1 VNMPISTGA
10 HSSHPEGGV
19 VARAVVGVP
28 TLLCLW
34 MSEIIASVPGR
45 CAVTILELLTGTMLT
60 GYGSISQAIL
70 AVPCRRHW
78 TSYYWMV
85 RKGKFDWKVMVHAL
99 CRIVKREFPSERC
112 VVVGDDTLIPR
123 VSAAAPGAAIQYD
136 HARKPNRPDYLLAQ
150 TVVSLSAVI
159 GNSLG
164 FWSVPLMSNLAV
176 RTGNHGKL
184 ETMRAMLEE
193 VSATLGAIT
202 LLLDAWSMKRYLI
215 SDVLTRGAIVIG
227 QVRHDTALYYPPPPR
242 TGKPGRPRKY
252 GDRITKKLK
261 ALPET
266 HTELP
271 IYGGHRTVRY
281 RTAVCMARF
290 LGGRLVRAVWVSM
303 FVDGK
308 WKAERLLLSTDPGH
322 TAEDVIMTYSLRWTI
337 EPMFAA
343 MKWGEGMIDMWMQS
357 IETFHR
363 WLTIVQIGRAL
374 IQMLAVKADAATT
387 ALAQVAA
394 WRKEPYLTA
403 GMVKAGLVRAFWNI
417 VPAEAW
423 YRRGRKFDPSRR
435 VPVKTK
441 VVRTAIAA

>member
-1 VNMPISTGA
+1 
-10 HSSHPEGGV
+10 V

>member
-1 VNMPISTGA
+1 M
-10 HSSHPEGGV
+10 
-19 VARAVVGVP
+19 VARAVVGIP
-28 TLLCLW
+28 TVLCLW
-34 MSEIIASVPGR
+34 ISEIIASVPGR
-45 CAVTILELLTGTMLT
+45 CAVTVLELLTGTMLT

>member
-1 VNMPISTGA
+1 M
-10 HSSHPEGGV
+10 
-19 VARAVVGVP
+19 VARVVVGIP
-28 TLLCLW
+28 TVLCLW
-34 MSEIIASVPGR
+34 ISEIIASLPGR
-45 CAVTILELLTGTMLT
+45 CAVTVLELLTGTMLT

-85 RKGKFDWKVMVHAL
+85 RKGQFDWKAMVHAL
-99 CRIVKREFPSERC
+99 CRIVRREFPSERC

-123 VSAAAPGAAIQYD
+123 VSEAAPGAAIQYD
-136 HARKPNRPDYLLAQ
+136 HARKPNRPDYILAQ

-176 RTGNHGKL
+176 HTGNHGKL
-184 ETMRAMLEE
+184 ETMRAMVEE
-193 VSATLGAIT
+193 VSGTLGAIT
-202 LLLDAWSMKRYLI
+202 LLLDAWYMKGYLI
-215 SDVLTRGAIVIG
+215 VDALTRDAIVIG
-227 QVRHDTALYYPPPPR
+227 QVRRDTALYDPPPSR

-252 GDRITKKLK
+252 GDRITREKLK
-261 ALPET
+261 TLVQT

-281 RTAVCMARF
+281 RTAVCRARF
-290 LGGRLVRAVWVSM
+290 LGGRLVRVVWVSM

-308 WKAERLLLSTDPGH
+308 WTAERLLLSTDPSH
-322 TAEDVIMTYSLRWTI
+322 PAEDVIMTYSLRWTI

-343 MKWGEGMIDMWMQS
+343 LKWGEGMIDMWMQS
-357 IETFHR
+357 VETFHR
-363 WLTIVQIGRAL
+363 WLNIVQIGRAL
-374 IQMLAVKADAATT
+374 IQMLAVKADAATQ

-417 VPAEAW
+417 APAEAW
-423 YRRGRKFDPSRR
+423 HHRGRKFDPSRR
-435 VPVKTK
+435 LPMTTR